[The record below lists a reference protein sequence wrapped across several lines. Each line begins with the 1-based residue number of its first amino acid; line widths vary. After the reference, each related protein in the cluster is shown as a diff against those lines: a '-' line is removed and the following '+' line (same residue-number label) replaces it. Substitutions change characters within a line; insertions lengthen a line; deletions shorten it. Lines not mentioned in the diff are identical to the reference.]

1 MPQAPTPD
9 GNGPA
14 LDIRRIIEA
23 LDRHGV
29 EYLLVGGMAAR
40 FYGAARMTK
49 DVDLVP
55 NSHAEN
61 LDRLA
66 MTLRDLGAF
75 LRVGGLSDEDAQ
87 ALPVVLDAAALERME
102 ISTWRTDAG
111 DLDVLAV
118 LRAGDGRRI
127 GFAEL
132 VERSSSTSVGSLSIR
147 LAALGDIIESKRFA
161 NREKD
166 QEALPELERLKA
178 ESEE

>member
-1 MPQAPTPD
+1 
-9 GNGPA
+9 
-14 LDIRRIIEA
+14 
-23 LDRHGV
+23 
-29 EYLLVGGMAAR
+29 
-40 FYGAARMTK
+40 
-49 DVDLVP
+49 
-55 NSHAEN
+55 
-61 LDRLA
+61 

-111 DLDVLAV
+111 DLDVLEV